1 MPHEKEARQTWKAG
15 RATVQ
20 EHDRSISQAEFERG
34 CRTLPLA
41 FAIMVALYALW
52 EVFA

>member
-1 MPHEKEARQTWKAG
+1 MPHKEEARQTWKAG
-15 RATVQ
+15 RATVR

-34 CRTLPLA
+34 CRTLPA
-41 FAIMVALYALW
+41 VFAILAVLYALW